1 MIHRVS
7 QKKLSRD
14 TGARRLLL
22 KNLAADLILHE
33 KIVTTKVRAK
43 ALRPVVEKLITRA
56 KQDSLANR
64 RYLVARLKRENA
76 VRKLFELIGPTFKE
90 RPGGY
95 LRIIKLPARAG
106 DNTQMAAIEFVERV
120 SEMAA
125 RKKLEEKATEE
136 RNWYIVDVKNKVLGR
151 IATRVAILLMGKNKP
166 TWQPNLDTGDN
177 VIITNAAKIA

>member
-14 TGARRLLL
+14 TGARRALL

-56 KQDSLANR
+56 KKDSLANR
-64 RYLVARLKRENA
+64 RYLVARLKRENE
-76 VRKLFELIGPTFKE
+76 VRKLLELIGPTFKE

-95 LRIIKLPARAG
+95 LRISKLPARAG
-106 DNTQMAAIEFVERV
+106 DNTEMAAVEFVERV

-125 RKKLEEKATEE
+125 RKKLEEKAKEE
-136 RNWYIVDVKNKVLGR
+136 KPKKSVLSPKQELPAKKARVGR
-151 IATRVAILLMGKNKP
+151 KTSKDSKLVTKKP
-166 TWQPNLDTGDN
+166 TT
-177 VIITNAAKIA
+177 KK